1 MDKMDEILAQDLGS
15 TSIEHHGIKGQ
26 KWGVRKYKEARTSGI
41 AASKMNLKAAG
52 ARYEAQKRYIRNT
65 NKMNKITAKRDA
77 VSNKSKS
84 AKPNRKMDK
93 YNSKA
98 QEYANKRKANEK
110 DYDKADKDVA
120 KYADAY
126 TSALRKAANQK
137 VVIKDRTLAKE
148 LIMGAFNMTYNPSAK
163 DIFDEDVMTYRSLHH
178 SDEQMPVY
186 RATVS
191 NTDSIEHHGVK
202 GQKWGVRRRVQAL
215 VGRSGQVP
223 KSAAVASE
231 SREKSWK
238 KVYANR
244 ASMSTPQLRE
254 KVNRLTLENQLKQ
267 QVSIASP
274 AKKSAARQII
284 TNVGTELVKNVARQQ
299 GERLLKEALT
309 KMAS

>member
-1 MDKMDEILAQDLGS
+1 MDKIDSILAQDVGS
-15 TSIEHHGIKGQ
+15 VSIEHHGIKGQ
-26 KWGVRKYKEARTSGI
+26 KWGVRKYKEARTSGVV
-41 AASKMNLKAAG
+41 ASKMNMKAAG
-52 ARYEAQKRYIRNT
+52 RRYEASKSYVRNT

-77 VSNKSKS
+77 ISNKS
-84 AKPNRKMDK
+84 AKPNRKIDK

-137 VVIKDRTLAKE
+137 VVIKDRALAKS

-163 DIFDEDVMTYRSLHH
+163 DIFDEDVMTYRSIHH

-186 RATVS
+186 RAAML

-215 VGRSGQVP
+215 AGRTGQVP
-223 KSAAVASE
+223 KSAVTASE

-254 KVNRLTLENQLKQ
+254 TVNRLTIENQLKQ
-267 QVSIASP
+267 QVNIASP
-274 AKKSAARQII
+274 AKKSAARKFI
-284 TNVGTELVKNVARQQ
+284 TDVGTTLVKNVAQQ
-299 GERLLKEALT
+299 AGQQALQKALK
-309 KMAS
+309 KMAG

>member
-1 MDKMDEILAQDLGS
+1 MDKMDAILAQDVGS
-15 TSIEHHGIKGQ
+15 
-26 KWGVRKYKEARTSGI
+26 A
-41 AASKMNLKAAG
+41 
-52 ARYEAQKRYIRNT
+52 
-65 NKMNKITAKRDA
+65 
-77 VSNKSKS
+77 
-84 AKPNRKMDK
+84 
-93 YNSKA
+93 
-98 QEYANKRKANEK
+98 
-110 DYDKADKDVA
+110 
-120 KYADAY
+120 
-126 TSALRKAANQK
+126 
-137 VVIKDRTLAKE
+137 
-148 LIMGAFNMTYNPSAK
+148 
-163 DIFDEDVMTYRSLHH
+163 
-178 SDEQMPVY
+178 
-186 RATVS
+186 
-191 NTDSIEHHGVK
+191 SIEHHGVK

-215 VGRSGQVP
+215 VGGSGQVP
-223 KSAAVASE
+223 KSAAAASE

>member
-1 MDKMDEILAQDLGS
+1 MDKMDVILAQDVGS
-15 TSIEHHGIKGQ
+15 
-26 KWGVRKYKEARTSGI
+26 A
-41 AASKMNLKAAG
+41 
-52 ARYEAQKRYIRNT
+52 
-65 NKMNKITAKRDA
+65 
-77 VSNKSKS
+77 
-84 AKPNRKMDK
+84 
-93 YNSKA
+93 
-98 QEYANKRKANEK
+98 
-110 DYDKADKDVA
+110 
-120 KYADAY
+120 
-126 TSALRKAANQK
+126 
-137 VVIKDRTLAKE
+137 
-148 LIMGAFNMTYNPSAK
+148 
-163 DIFDEDVMTYRSLHH
+163 
-178 SDEQMPVY
+178 
-186 RATVS
+186 
-191 NTDSIEHHGVK
+191 SIEHHGVK

-215 VGRSGQVP
+215 VGGSGQVP
-223 KSAAVASE
+223 KSAAAASE

>member
-1 MDKMDEILAQDLGS
+1 MDKMDAILAQDVGS
-15 TSIEHHGIKGQ
+15 
-26 KWGVRKYKEARTSGI
+26 A
-41 AASKMNLKAAG
+41 
-52 ARYEAQKRYIRNT
+52 
-65 NKMNKITAKRDA
+65 
-77 VSNKSKS
+77 
-84 AKPNRKMDK
+84 
-93 YNSKA
+93 
-98 QEYANKRKANEK
+98 
-110 DYDKADKDVA
+110 
-120 KYADAY
+120 
-126 TSALRKAANQK
+126 
-137 VVIKDRTLAKE
+137 
-148 LIMGAFNMTYNPSAK
+148 
-163 DIFDEDVMTYRSLHH
+163 
-178 SDEQMPVY
+178 
-186 RATVS
+186 
-191 NTDSIEHHGVK
+191 SIEHHGVK

-215 VGRSGQVP
+215 VGGSGQVP

>member
-1 MDKMDEILAQDLGS
+1 MDKMDAILAQDVGS
-15 TSIEHHGIKGQ
+15 
-26 KWGVRKYKEARTSGI
+26 A
-41 AASKMNLKAAG
+41 
-52 ARYEAQKRYIRNT
+52 
-65 NKMNKITAKRDA
+65 
-77 VSNKSKS
+77 
-84 AKPNRKMDK
+84 
-93 YNSKA
+93 
-98 QEYANKRKANEK
+98 
-110 DYDKADKDVA
+110 
-120 KYADAY
+120 
-126 TSALRKAANQK
+126 
-137 VVIKDRTLAKE
+137 
-148 LIMGAFNMTYNPSAK
+148 
-163 DIFDEDVMTYRSLHH
+163 
-178 SDEQMPVY
+178 
-186 RATVS
+186 
-191 NTDSIEHHGVK
+191 SIEHHGVR

-215 VGRSGQVP
+215 VGGSGQVP
-223 KSAAVASE
+223 KSAAAASE